1 MVLNLQK
8 VTFMCI
14 GKETDDAET
23 LNFNDLTN
31 NSKEVEIIRITLD
44 KNMNFH
50 NHIKNICGKTG
61 QKLSALLRICPY
73 LDH

>member
-1 MVLNLQK
+1 MTWQK
-8 VTFMCI
+8 
-14 GKETDDAET
+14 
-23 LNFNDLTN
+23 

-50 NHIKNICGKTG
+50 THIKNICGKTG

-73 LDH
+73 LDHWRKVKLNKSISV

>member
-23 LNFNDLTN
+23 LNFNDLT
-31 NSKEVEIIRITLD
+31 K
-44 KNMNFH
+44 K
-50 NHIKNICGKTG
+50 
-61 QKLSALLRICPY
+61 
-73 LDH
+73 